1 MTTFTF
7 YIRDDRHD
15 IPITQFVIVKDAER
29 ARLRA
34 AEHLLESAHHTAIDV
49 YEGDHLRFSLT
60 PGVAAR
66 AVH

>member
-7 YIRDDRHD
+7 YIRDDRHEA
-15 IPITQFVIVKDAER
+15 PITQFVIVKDVER
-29 ARLRA
+29 ARTRA

-49 YEGDHLRFSLT
+49 YEGAHLRFSIT
-60 PGVAAR
+60 PAR